1 MRKKFFAMYA
11 LIGALV
17 ASPVFTSCI
26 DDTESASVT
35 AVRTQKAEAMRI
47 ANQIAAAN
55 AELQIQRDKLALEK
69 DIANYEQ
76 NIAYYEALLLQYQ
89 LEIKENQKELDNFG
103 VKTLS
108 DLTNA
113 YTNALS
119 NVATAE
125 WNIVKYNQQI
135 ASLNAGYTDALE
147 TLKDQIAEYNKQ
159 ITQKQTKIAELKKLQ
174 ENGVDKTV
182 LEATE
187 KELKAISDKA
197 FKAYKEL
204 KLQYGI
210 DETQIDQSYYDI
222 TWAKNLAVIKALDFF
237 KDPDGNGINYDD
249 GHGYDNAKYVTMETA
264 EGLYILKEA
273 AVLQAQRDY
282 ANDLVTEQE
291 ALDLAIA
298 KLGKETD
305 KVDAVYEDNSVEYS
319 TVYAQLAI
327 SNEYL
332 KKLEKDLADAEK
344 KLADNT
350 DASLKPSLEQD
361 VEDAED
367 KIELFNKN
375 NTNNAGS
382 LTVGEDAAA
391 VTYTV
396 WGPLYVEMEI
406 LEAKDDIKTA
416 EKNLELAKAE
426 SNAFE
431 EHLKAFEGEA
441 YEAYKTAVA
450 ELDAAKEAYDLAA
463 EEYGTITNLYANLS
477 TTGSGV
483 YEYGQELTFDK
494 AIENLEEEVEEIN
507 TEIKELGASFDEFE
521 DDVLYQDP
529 NTYNWYVNRVIV
541 DSEEVLAGTVA
552 YLEKKIAIEETK
564 LAAYNKMAEEAKAAL
579 DAYLGTEEA

>member
-11 LIGALV
+11 LVGALV

-108 DLTNA
+108 DLTNT
-113 YTNALS
+113 YTTALS
-119 NVATAE
+119 NVATTE

-135 ASLNAGYTDALE
+135 EQIKAGHANALE
-147 TLKDQIAEYNKQ
+147 ELKEDIAEYNED
-159 ITQKQTKIAELKKLQ
+159 IAEYQAKIEKLKKLQ
-174 ENGVDKTV
+174 EEGVDATA
-182 LEATE
+182 LEATK
-187 KELKAISDKA
+187 KELKAIQDKA
-197 FKAYKEL
+197 NKDYKDL
-204 KLQYGI
+204 QLQYGI
-210 DETQIDQSYYDI
+210 AANYVQNNYNNSIDY
-222 TWAKNLAVIKALDFF
+222 AKGLDVIKAMDFF
-237 KDPDGNGINYDD
+237 KDPDGNGVNYND
-249 GHGYDNAKYVTMETA
+249 GHGNNNAKYVTMQTA

-282 ANDLVTEQE
+282 ANNLVTEQE

-332 KKLEKDLADAEK
+332 KKLEKDLAKAEK
-344 KLADNT
+344 DLADNT
-350 DASLKPSLEQD
+350 DASLKPSLEQA

-367 KIELFNKN
+367 AIELFNKN

-426 SNAFE
+426 SKGFE
-431 EHLKAFEGEA
+431 EALKAFEGEA

-450 ELDAAKEAYDLAA
+450 ELNAAKDSYLTAKAEYEAVVALYDNI
-463 EEYGTITNLYANLS
+463 ETTN
-477 TTGSGV
+477 SGV
-483 YEYGQELTFDK
+483 SGKTFDE
-494 AIENLEEEVEEIN
+494 AIALYEAEIERIN
-507 TEIKELGASFDEFE
+507 AEIKELGASFPTFSEMIQYSDAMGTWWTSNN
-521 DDVLYQDP
+521 VTL
-529 NTYNWYVNRVIV
+529 

-579 DAYLGTEEA
+579 DAYLATEEA

>member
-11 LIGALV
+11 LVGALV

-69 DIANYEQ
+69 DIASYEQ
-76 NIAYYEALLLQYQ
+76 NIAYYESLLLQYQ
-89 LEIKENQKELDNFG
+89 LDIKENQKELDNFG

-108 DLTNA
+108 DLTSA
-113 YTNALS
+113 YTTALS
-119 NVATAE
+119 NVATTE

-147 TLKDQIAEYNKQ
+147 ALKDQIAESNKQ

-174 ENGVDKTV
+174 ENGVDEIA
-182 LEATE
+182 LNATK

-210 DETQIDQSYYDI
+210 DETYINQSNYNI
-222 TWAKNLAVIKALDFF
+222 TWAKNLAVIKAIDFF
-237 KDPDGNGINYDD
+237 NTLSLTVYTTDKNDLYVLDNSNVLIQQRTFAQNAETYKKSLDDAIAALGTEKDTEKTTISVEN
-249 GHGYDNAKYVTMETA
+249 DNLTA
-264 EGLYILKEA
+264 YAELVRTTKQMEA
-273 AVLQAQRDY
+273 AD
-282 ANDLVTEQE
+282 
-291 ALDLAIA
+291 ALLA
-298 KLGKETD
+298 
-305 KVDAVYEDNSVEYS
+305 
-319 TVYAQLAI
+319 
-327 SNEYL
+327 
-332 KKLEKDLADAEK
+332 KLEKALADAKAALE
-344 KLADNT
+344 ADEDDADLIQDVT
-350 DASLKPSLEQD
+350 DAQTALTNFKN
-361 VEDAED
+361 DATKTTYNHDGDEEGVKD
-367 KIELFNKN
+367 
-375 NTNNAGS
+375 AG
-382 LTVGEDAAA
+382 
-391 VTYTV
+391 YQF
-396 WGPLYVEMEI
+396 
-406 LEAKDDIKTA
+406 AKDELSTA
-416 EKNLELAKAE
+416 EMGLA
-426 SNAFE
+426 NAKDNVIVYERDLAQVSETSTQFE
-431 EHLKAFEGEA
+431 EYLKAFEGEA

-463 EEYGTITNLYANLS
+463 EEYATITNLYANLN

-483 YEYGQELTFDK
+483 WENNEELTFEE
-494 AIENLEEEVEEIN
+494 AIAKLEGEIEDIN
-507 TEIKELGASFDEFE
+507 AEIKELGASFGQFE

-529 NTYNWYVNRVIV
+529 NNNNYWYINRVTV

-579 DAYLGTEEA
+579 DAYLAE